1 MNTQANEGNGVL
13 GNWEGFGVS
22 IDLDAIPDPVKK
34 GLIVTTLKHKLS
46 NEVSANVIKLREK
59 EGEGFDEES
68 ATQDLREKMVA
79 RILDGSIVLR
89 ISGGPRGS
97 TLENI
102 AWELAMKQAEATL
115 APKGYWPKADKKAG
129 VKAEDATIN
138 FSGRDM
144 TRDDLTDMVFEK
156 YKDKFL
162 EEAKV
167 EHAKRMEKAKL
178 AKANAVKTV
187 PVVAESLDSLI

>member
-1 MNTQANEGNGVL
+1 
-13 GNWEGFGVS
+13 
-22 IDLDAIPDPVKK
+22 
-34 GLIVTTLKHKLS
+34 
-46 NEVSANVIKLREK
+46 
-59 EGEGFDEES
+59 
-68 ATQDLREKMVA
+68 
-79 RILDGSIVLR
+79 
-89 ISGGPRGS
+89 
-97 TLENI
+97 
-102 AWELAMKQAEATL
+102 
-115 APKGYWPKADKKAG
+115 
-129 VKAEDATIN
+129 
-138 FSGRDM
+138 M